1 MVQIFNKLVRDNIPN
16 IIENNGEKAITRIL
30 SDKEYRVELYKKLLE
45 ESQEVINSQ
54 DTEDTLEELA
64 DVLEVLKSIAEL
76 ENRNLDDVI
85 EIANQKRLKRGGFSK
100 KIFLEKT
107 NKWYMKVGDI
117 NVKWRKKFYISRN

>member
-16 IIENNGEKAITRIL
+16 IIESNGEKAITRIL
-30 SDKEYRVELYKKLLE
+30 GDEEYRVELYKKLLE
-45 ESQEVINSQ
+45 DSQEVINSQ

-107 NKWYMKVGDI
+107 NKWYMKAGDI
-117 NVKWRKKFYISRN
+117 NVKWRKKFYISLN